1 MAINPFR
8 FRPETPDNAPG
19 PEADDLDGG
28 TGNWQDNWLSNA
40 MAWGSRAFF
49 PSWCD
54 TPRHWTSRVTDY
66 FHTSCPC
73 CLFFRGTTIGVVLGL
88 TAGLAAGL
96 LI

>member
-8 FRPETPDNAPG
+8 FRPETPDNAPE

-28 TGNWQDNWLSNA
+28 TGDWQDNWLSNA

-66 FHTSCPC
+66 FDTSCPC

>member
-8 FRPETPDNAPG
+8 FRPETPDNAPE

-28 TGNWQDNWLSNA
+28 TGDWQDNWLSNA
-40 MAWGSRAFF
+40 MAWSSRVFF

-54 TPRHWTSRVTDY
+54 TPGHWTSRVTDY
-66 FHTSCPC
+66 FDTSCPC

>member
-8 FRPETPDNAPG
+8 FRPETPDNAPE

-28 TGNWQDNWLSNA
+28 TGDWQDNWLSNA
-40 MAWGSRAFF
+40 MAWSSRAFF

-54 TPRHWTSRVTDY
+54 TPGHWTSRVTDY
-66 FHTSCPC
+66 FDTSCPC
-73 CLFFRGTTIGVVLGL
+73 CLFFRGTSIGVVLGL

>member
-8 FRPETPDNAPG
+8 FRPETPDNAPE

-28 TGNWQDNWLSNA
+28 TGDWQDNWLSNA
-40 MAWGSRAFF
+40 MAWGSRAIF

-54 TPRHWTSRVTDY
+54 TPGHWTSRVTDY
-66 FHTSCPC
+66 FDTSCPC
-73 CLFFRGTTIGVVLGL
+73 CLFFRGTTIGVALGL
-88 TAGLAAGL
+88 TAGLAAVL

>member
-8 FRPETPDNAPG
+8 FRPETPDNAPE

-28 TGNWQDNWLSNA
+28 TGDWQDNWLSNA

-54 TPRHWTSRVTDY
+54 MPRHWTSRVTIT
-66 FHTSCPC
+66 FIRPAPAACSFGAPQSESC
-73 CLFFRGTTIGVVLGL
+73 
-88 TAGLAAGL
+88 LA
-96 LI
+96 